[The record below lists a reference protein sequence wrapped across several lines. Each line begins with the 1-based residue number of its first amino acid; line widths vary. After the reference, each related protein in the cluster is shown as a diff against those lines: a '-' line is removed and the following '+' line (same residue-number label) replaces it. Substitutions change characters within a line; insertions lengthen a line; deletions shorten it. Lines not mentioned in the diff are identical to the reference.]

1 MKTPRCSLPDLPA
14 VALARRRRQAPALTK
29 WNKRNL
35 SWRWAGLSWGLG
47 VMRAA
52 KMNTCKP
59 RLKRQDFVLL
69 LLEIRSLRS
78 RGGRVVPWRGY
89 EGESGLASI
98 HMLQAALGPWLQS
111 LLPSPHSLL

>member
-47 VMRAA
+47 SQNEHLQTKAEE
-52 KMNTCKP
+52 TGFCP
-59 RLKRQDFVLL
+59 
-69 LLEIRSLRS
+69 
-78 RGGRVVPWRGY
+78 
-89 EGESGLASI
+89 LASGDQKPEI
-98 HMLQAALGPWLQS
+98 QGWQGGPLEG
-111 LLPSPHSLL
+111 L